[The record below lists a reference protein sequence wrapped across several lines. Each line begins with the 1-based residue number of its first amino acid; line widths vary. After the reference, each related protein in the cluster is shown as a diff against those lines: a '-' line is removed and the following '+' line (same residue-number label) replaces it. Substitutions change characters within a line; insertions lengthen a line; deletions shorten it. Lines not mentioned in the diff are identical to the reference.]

1 MAEEFEGRDLSDA
14 VFWGVDLSRAT
25 FRDVLLEG
33 VRVSHAMLID
43 VEIDAFIDR
52 VVINGVD
59 VTQHVN
65 AGDPWYPLRAMLRP
79 DNPADMRATWSALEQ
94 VWTETNDRARQL
106 TESQVHESVNGEFS
120 FVDTLR
126 HLVFAMD
133 KWFTVPILGETT
145 FHPFGLTNSGSAG
158 LDWPGLDRS
167 ASPSLDESV
176 AAREQLA
183 NAFRQF
189 LETLT
194 ADDLDREV
202 EVLEN
207 GIVPIKECV
216 FTVFEEEFH
225 HNRYATRDLA
235 VIEGG
240 TGSSDV

>member
-43 VEIDAFIDR
+43 VEIDAFVDR

-59 VTQHVN
+59 VTEHVN

-79 DNPADMRATWSALEQ
+79 DNPADMRATWDALEQ
-94 VWTETNDRARQL
+94 VWAETIDRARQL
-106 TESQVHESVNGEFS
+106 TEAQVHESVNGEFS
-120 FVDTLR
+120 FIDTLR

-145 FHPFGLTNSGSAG
+145 FHRFGLTNKGSAG
-158 LDWPGLDRS
+158 LDWPGLDTS
-167 ASPSLDESV
+167 SNPTLDDIVE
-176 AAREQLA
+176 AREQRS
-183 NAFRQF
+183 NSFRAF
-189 LETLT
+189 LETLS

-202 EVLEN
+202 VVLEN
-207 GIVPIKECV
+207 GVVPIRECV

-225 HNRYATRDLA
+225 HDRYATRDLA
-235 VIEGG
+235 ILESDA
-240 TGSSDV
+240 GSGDG